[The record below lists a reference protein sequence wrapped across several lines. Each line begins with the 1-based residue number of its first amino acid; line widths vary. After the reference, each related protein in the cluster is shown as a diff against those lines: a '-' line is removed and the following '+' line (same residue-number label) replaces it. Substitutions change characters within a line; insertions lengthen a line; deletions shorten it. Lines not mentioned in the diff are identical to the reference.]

1 MSFVSRLCIPRRA
14 LIALTFAL
22 LMHAAPVHAADPM
35 KVGLSLSLTGGVA
48 SNGKQILMALELWR
62 DDVNAKGGLLGRPVE
77 LVYYDDQSSPSNVPA
92 LYTKLITVDK
102 VDLVLGPYATN
113 MVAPAM
119 PVIMQNNKTT
129 ISFLAIGV
137 NRHFN
142 YPKCFSMVPVGPK
155 GAGAFS
161 DGFFE
166 LAAAQ
171 SPKPQTV
178 AIVSA
183 DAEFA
188 KTRPTARATMPRRRA
203 SRSFTSRSYPPP
215 TTDFSPV
222 MRAVQAANPDVV
234 YVAAYPPDTV
244 GIMRAANEIDLTP
257 KMFGGGMIGMLVTP
271 IKVQLGPLANGLVI
285 GESFVRAP
293 ALRVSR
299 GRRSVQ
305 AVPGQGDGP
314 GVDPLGYGFAPFGYA
329 AGQVL
334 AKAVEE
340 TKSTDHDKLAAYIRG
355 NTFQTVVGDVA
366 FGKDGEWAKSRQL
379 FTQFQNVAPN
389 DLEQFR
395 AGSKQVILWPAE
407 YKTGNMIFPI
417 ARRGRT
423 EIVRAGTRCRGRS
436 EEAQAPRDAPPEPR
450 GAGIGT
456 PARPLDSFDGS
467 A

>member
-1 MSFVSRLCIPRRA
+1 MLPTSCLRIARQVLVALSFA
-14 LIALTFAL
+14 AL
-22 LMHAAPVHAADPM
+22 LSAAPAHAADPM
-35 KVGLSLSLTGGVA
+35 KVGVSLALTGGVA
-48 SNGKQILMALELWR
+48 ANGKQILMALEFWR
-62 DDVNAKGGLLGRPVE
+62 DDINAKGGLLGRPVE
-77 LVYYDDQSSPSNVPA
+77 LVYYDDQSNPSNVPA

-102 VDLVLGPYATN
+102 VDLLLGPYATN

-129 ISFLAIGV
+129 ISFLAIGI

-142 YPKCFSMVPVGPK
+142 YPRYFSMVPVGPK
-155 GAGAFS
+155 GPAAFS

-188 KTRPTARATMPRRRA
+188 KTAADAARDNAKA
-203 SRSFTSRSYPPP
+203 AGFTVVYDRSYPPP
-215 TTDFSPV
+215 TTDFLPV
-222 MRAVQAANPDVV
+222 VRAVQAANADIV

-244 GIMRAANEIDLTP
+244 GIVRVANEINLVP
-257 KMFGGGMIGMLVTP
+257 KMFGGAMIGMLVTP

-293 ALRVSR
+293 PFEFPGVADLFKRY
-299 GRRSVQ
+299 Q
-305 AVPGQGDGP
+305 AKAAGQ
-314 GVDPLGYGFAPFGYA
+314 GVDPLGHGFVPFGYA

-340 TKSTDHDKLAAYIRG
+340 TKSTDDDKLAAYIHS
-355 NTFQTVVGDVA
+355 NTFKTVVGDVA

-395 AGSKQVILWPAE
+395 TGSKQVILWPAE
-407 YKTGNMIFPI
+407 YKTGNMIYPYGE
-417 ARRGRT
+417 ARKK
-423 EIVRAGTRCRGRS
+423 
-436 EEAQAPRDAPPEPR
+436 
-450 GAGIGT
+450 
-456 PARPLDSFDGS
+456 
-467 A
+467 

>member
-1 MSFVSRLCIPRRA
+1 MLLTSRLRIARQMLVA
-14 LIALTFAL
+14 LSFAAFL
-22 LMHAAPVHAADPM
+22 SVAPAYAADPM
-35 KVGLSLSLTGGVA
+35 KVGVSLALTGGVA
-48 SNGKQILMALELWR
+48 ANGKQILMALEFWR

-77 LVYYDDQSSPSNVPA
+77 LVYYDDQSNPSNVPA

-102 VDLVLGPYATN
+102 VDLLLGPYATN

-129 ISFLAIGV
+129 ISFLAIGI

-142 YPKCFSMVPVGPK
+142 YPRYFSMVPVGPK

-171 SPKPQTV
+171 SLKPQTV

-188 KTRPTARATMPRRRA
+188 KTAADAARDNAKA
-203 SRSFTSRSYPPP
+203 AGFTVVYDRSYPPP
-215 TTDFSPV
+215 TTDFLPV
-222 MRAVQAANPDVV
+222 MRAVQAANADIV

-244 GIMRAANEIDLTP
+244 GIVRAANEINLVP
-257 KMFGGGMIGMLVTP
+257 KMFGGAMIGMLVTP
-271 IKVQLGPLANGLVI
+271 IKVQLGPLTNGLVI

-293 ALRVSR
+293 PFEFPGVADLFKRY
-299 GRRSVQ
+299 Q
-305 AVPGQGDGP
+305 AKAAGQ
-314 GVDPLGYGFAPFGYA
+314 GVDPLGHGFVPFGYA

-340 TKSTDHDKLAAYIRG
+340 TKSTDDGKLATYIQS
-355 NTFQTVVGDVA
+355 NTFKTVVGDVA

-379 FTQFQNVAPN
+379 FTQFQNVTPN

-395 AGSKQVILWPAE
+395 AGSKQVILWPSE
-407 YKTGNMIFPI
+407 YKTGNMIYPYSE
-417 ARRGRT
+417 ARK
-423 EIVRAGTRCRGRS
+423 
-436 EEAQAPRDAPPEPR
+436 Q
-450 GAGIGT
+450 
-456 PARPLDSFDGS
+456 
-467 A
+467 